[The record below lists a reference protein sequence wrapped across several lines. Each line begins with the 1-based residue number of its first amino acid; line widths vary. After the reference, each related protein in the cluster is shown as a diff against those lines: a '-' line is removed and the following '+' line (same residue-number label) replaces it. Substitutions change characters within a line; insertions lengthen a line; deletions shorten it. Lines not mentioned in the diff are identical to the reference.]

1 MVSSA
6 FPRPAEYAGVKSTD
20 TCVSLNNHCPNKQLD
35 ESMTSHLH
43 NPIRCWMIIKSWT
56 KLEESYLFETTFGK
70 NF

>member
-43 NPIRCWMIIKSWT
+43 NPIRC
-56 KLEESYLFETTFGK
+56 
-70 NF
+70 